1 MTTNP
6 PSSRCRRPTRLWC
19 RRPTRLSPRASAWL
33 FGCAGALVALAVW
46 TLLSQLLAHGGG
58 VINRLPTPVAVARKL
73 VAYAGKD
80 LASDLLASLHV
91 FAVGWLVG
99 AASAALIGL
108 MLGRSDRL
116 GRTFL
121 PIVEAIRPVSSI
133 AWVPLAIVWF
143 GFGLTSKVFLVGLAV
158 FLVVI
163 VYAVDG
169 SRRVPADLERTAT
182 MLGMNERQRFVS
194 LVLPGTLAEVLIG
207 SRVALMSGWGTV
219 IVAELVAADSGLG
232 AHLIAVEQSYDVAA
246 VMATMICFAATG
258 FAMNAAFTWAERRML
273 PWRHDRERETT

>member
-1 MTTNP
+1 MATIANSGAATP
-6 PSSRCRRPTRLWC
+6 AV
-19 RRPTRLSPRASAWL
+19 RLSPRVGAWL
-33 FGCAGALVALAVW
+33 LGCAGALVALAVW

-58 VINRLPTPVAVARKL
+58 VINRLPTPLAVARKL

-108 MLGRSDRL
+108 VLGRSDRL

-143 GFGLTSKVFLVGLAV
+143 GFGLTSKMFLVGLAV

-182 MLGMNERQRFVS
+182 MLGMNDRQRFVS
-194 LVLPGTLAEVLIG
+194 LVLPGTLSEVLIG

-232 AHLIAVEQSYDVAA
+232 AHLIAVEQSYDVPAI
-246 VMATMICFAATG
+246 MATMICFAATG

-273 PWRHDRERETT
+273 PWRHDREREAT

>member
-1 MTTNP
+1 MATAPAIFATA
-6 PSSRCRRPTRLWC
+6 RRTRA
-19 RRPTRLSPRASAWL
+19 R
-33 FGCAGALVALAVW
+33 ALAWMLGSIGAIVAIIVW
-46 TLLSQLLAHGGG
+46 SLLSHLLAHGGG
-58 VINRLPTPVAVARKL
+58 VINRLPGPLAVVRELAQ
-73 VAYAGKD
+73 YAGKD
-80 LASDLLASLHV
+80 LAQDLVFSLRV
-91 FAVGWLVG
+91 FAIGWLVG
-99 AASAALIGL
+99 AASAAVTGL
-108 MLGRSDRL
+108 VLGRARL
-116 GRTFL
+116 LGNIFL

-182 MLGMNERQRFVS
+182 MLGMNGRQRFRN

-232 AHLIAVEQSYDVAA
+232 AHLIAVEQSYDVPA
-246 VMATMICFAATG
+246 VMATMICFALTG
-258 FAMNAAFTWAERRML
+258 FVMNAAFTLAERRLL
-273 PWRHDRERETT
+273 PWRHDREREAR

>member
-1 MTTNP
+1 MATIANTGTAAP
-6 PSSRCRRPTRLWC
+6 AARLSSR
-19 RRPTRLSPRASAWL
+19 ASSWL

-108 MLGRSDRL
+108 VLGRSDRL

-182 MLGMNERQRFVS
+182 MLGMNGWQRFRN
-194 LVLPGTLAEVLIG
+194 LVVPGTLAEVLIG

-232 AHLIAVEQSYDVAA
+232 AHLIAVEQSYDVPA
-246 VMATMICFAATG
+246 VMATMICFAAAG
-258 FAMNAAFTWAERRML
+258 FAMNAASTFAERRLL
-273 PWRHDRERETT
+273 PWRHDREREPR

>member
-1 MTTNP
+1 MATIANMAATT
-6 PSSRCRRPTRLWC
+6 SAK
-19 RRPTRLSPRASAWL
+19 RLSPRASAWL
-33 FGCAGALVALAVW
+33 LGCAGALVALGVW
-46 TLLSQLLAHGGG
+46 VLLSRLLAHGGG
-58 VINRLPTPVAVARKL
+58 VINRLPGPLPVVRALA
-73 VAYAGKD
+73 AYARKD
-80 LASDLLASLHV
+80 LAVDVLASLHV
-91 FAVGWLVG
+91 FFVGWLVG
-99 AASAALIGL
+99 AATASLLGL
-108 MLGRSDRL
+108 VLGRSDRL
-116 GRTFL
+116 GGIFL

-182 MLGMNERQRFVS
+182 MLGMNGRQRFRN

-232 AHLIAVEQSYDVAA
+232 AHLIAVEQSYDVPA
-246 VMATMICFAATG
+246 VMATMICFALTG
-258 FAMNAAFTWAERRML
+258 FVMNAAFTLAERRLL
-273 PWRHDRERETT
+273 PWRHDREREAR